1 MGGTMLYLLGSLMQP
16 LEKLGYGEQIVRDE
30 LEPSM
35 MERQHSVIAFKLLG
49 KAFPLYSKHY
59 TGN

>member
-1 MGGTMLYLLGSLMQP
+1 MQP

-59 TGN
+59 TGNWPFFIC